1 MRRASTAGARRL
13 VFVVLWLAATVY
25 LTAQLLRGHHDF
37 STGTLP
43 AISIMLACSAALIW
57 WLPGPRPQAQPGE
70 APTQR
75 LRFGLLASGLLVTLM
90 LLRDVVGQRL
100 LFGLP
105 LAALAVL
112 VALRPLVVRRDVVYY
127 GVLAIVAAVAALP
140 MTTAKF
146 SPLLWAGL
154 QIALIVPCLLAG
166 FALLQRH
173 GLLQQGVGRSLF
185 LTEGRRVALQG
196 VAMGVALGVP
206 WALLNPVMGGSNNDS
221 TITAWWQPLLALQP
235 GIGEEAWGRVFMVP
249 ALFAVLRRRAR
260 TPAALA
266 GAVVVAGYWFAYLHT
281 PGGFTLDSL
290 FSTALIGTI
299 YAIPLTYVWLR
310 RGLETAIG
318 FHVWQDFV
326 RWAFAFL
333 LNTGIA

>member
-90 LLRDVVGQRL
+90 LLRDVVGPRL

-112 VALRPLVVRRDVVYY
+112 VALRPLVVRRDVVVLRRP
-127 GVLAIVAAVAALP
+127 GHRRRRRRSAHDHGQVLA
-140 MTTAKF
+140 
-146 SPLLWAGL
+146 
-154 QIALIVPCLLAG
+154 
-166 FALLQRH
+166 
-173 GLLQQGVGRSLF
+173 
-185 LTEGRRVALQG
+185 
-196 VAMGVALGVP
+196 VALGGAADRPDRTVP
-206 WALLNPVMGGSNNDS
+206 AGRFCPPAAPWPAATGRRP
-221 TITAWWQPLLALQP
+221 QPLPDRGLAR
-235 GIGEEAWGRVFMVP
+235 G
-249 ALFAVLRRRAR
+249 
-260 TPAALA
+260 AA
-266 GAVVVAGYWFAYLHT
+266 
-281 PGGFTLDSL
+281 
-290 FSTALIGTI
+290 
-299 YAIPLTYVWLR
+299 R
-310 RGLETAIG
+310 RGA
-318 FHVWQDFV
+318 
-326 RWAFAFL
+326 WASPWVCPGRCS
-333 LNTGIA
+333 TR